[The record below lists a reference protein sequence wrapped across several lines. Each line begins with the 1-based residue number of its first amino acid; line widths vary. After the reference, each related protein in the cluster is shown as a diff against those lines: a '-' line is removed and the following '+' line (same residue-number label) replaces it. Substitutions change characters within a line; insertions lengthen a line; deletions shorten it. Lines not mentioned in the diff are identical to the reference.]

1 MNTKFRIGILL
12 DSQLPQ
18 NQTLLQLRTITGDMI
33 SSDNL
38 LVYQI
43 CSKYEWPVIFSPQV
57 PKTWKEKWKGRNKSA
72 YAAKAL

>member
-18 NQTLLQLRTITGDMI
+18 NQTFLQLRTITGDMI

-43 CSKYEWPVIFSPQV
+43 CSKYE
-57 PKTWKEKWKGRNKSA
+57 
-72 YAAKAL
+72 